1 MLQISPTVAIP
12 HSELEERFVR
22 ASGPGGQNVNKVATA
37 VELRFDV
44 ANSPTGNGRCDL
56 PRRPENARC
65 AVSRRS
71 DTPPRAK
78 AH

>member
-1 MLQISPTVAIP
+1 MPPSLTIP
-12 HSELEERFVR
+12 DAELVERLSAPR
-22 ASGPGGQNVNKVATA
+22 PGRSNMNKIATG

-44 ANSPTGNGRCDL
+44 ANSPIDNGRCDL

-71 DTPPRAK
+71 DTPPQARP
-78 AH
+78 H